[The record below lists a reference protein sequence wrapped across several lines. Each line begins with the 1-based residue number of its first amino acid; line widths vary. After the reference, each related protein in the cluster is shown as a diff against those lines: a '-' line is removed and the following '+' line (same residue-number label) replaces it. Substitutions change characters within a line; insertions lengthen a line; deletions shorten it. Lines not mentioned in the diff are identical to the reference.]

1 MNLIF
6 LIDLFRL
13 FQVLRMKISDSHK
26 DSIKHPL
33 VLLMAMELNLTQ
45 WVKLKN
51 SKDMLAIKVDLD
63 YQDHLLNKV

>member
-1 MNLIF
+1 
-6 LIDLFRL
+6 
-13 FQVLRMKISDSHK
+13 MKISDSHK
-26 DSIKHPL
+26 DSIRHPL
-33 VLLMAMELNLTQ
+33 VLLMAMEENSTQ

>member
-1 MNLIF
+1 MNLMF

-26 DSIKHPL
+26 DSIKHHL
-33 VLLMAMELNLTQ
+33 VLLMAMDQNLTH

-51 SKDMLAIKVDLD
+51 LKDMLAIKVDLD
-63 YQDHLLNKV
+63 YQDHLSNKV

>member
-6 LIDLFRL
+6 LIDLLRL
-13 FQVLRMKISDSHK
+13 FQVLRMKILDSHK

-33 VLLMAMELNLTQ
+33 VLLMAMDQNLTQ

-51 SKDMLAIKVDLD
+51 LKDMLAIKVDLD
-63 YQDHLLNKV
+63 YQDHLSNKV

>member
-1 MNLIF
+1 MSLIF
-6 LIDLFRL
+6 LIDLLRL
-13 FQVLRMKISDSHK
+13 FQDLRMKISDSHK
-26 DSIKHPL
+26 DSIRHPL
-33 VLLMAMELNLTQ
+33 VLLMAMEENSTQ

>member
-1 MNLIF
+1 
-6 LIDLFRL
+6 
-13 FQVLRMKISDSHK
+13 MKISDSHK

-33 VLLMAMELNLTQ
+33 VLLMAMDQNLTQ

-51 SKDMLAIKVDLD
+51 SKDMLVIKVDLD